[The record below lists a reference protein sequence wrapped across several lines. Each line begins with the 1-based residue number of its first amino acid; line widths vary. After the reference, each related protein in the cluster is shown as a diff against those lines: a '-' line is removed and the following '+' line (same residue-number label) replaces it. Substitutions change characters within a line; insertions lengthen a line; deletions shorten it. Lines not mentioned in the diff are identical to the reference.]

1 MALTEF
7 GKAVRKA
14 RVDAQ
19 ETLLSMAKALGTTA
33 SFLSAMETGRKKVSA
48 AWAKKIG
55 AYLADKGQPVN
66 KLNQLA
72 QVSNKA
78 VPLDGLPLQ
87 QQMLVAGFAQSTFSA
102 EELRSVAKMLEKINN
117 TKKDN
122 HERDD
127 DKLCTARKS
136 S

>member
-48 AWAKKIG
+48 DWAKKIG
-55 AYLADKGQPVN
+55 VYLADKGQPVN

-87 QQMLVAGFAQSTFSA
+87 QQMLVAGFAQSNFSA

-127 DKLCTARKS
+127 GKLCTARKS